1 MKKSKPKPKNSGHIN
16 RWQETRNKRAL
27 GSLAYLAYQ
36 IHNEQKLEDGAGDI
50 TPAPKTDHKTNTGE
64 TI

>member
-1 MKKSKPKPKNSGHIN
+1 MKKSKSKPKNSGQID
-16 RWQETRNKRAL
+16 RRQETRNKRAL

-36 IHNEQKLEDGAGDI
+36 IRAEQKLEDRAGDI
-50 TPAPKTDHKTNTGE
+50 TPAPKTDHKRNTGE